1 MIILPQIRLAV
12 KGTQRERKKR
22 MIVIKKYHYVIAVFI
37 LVAAVFLAMK
47 SAAGREKNAEP
58 SAAENSVE
66 VVFPS
71 TAPEQEDSNA
81 AETTAKA
88 EEPLVGV

>member
-22 MIVIKKYHYVIAVFI
+22 MIVIKKYHYVIAVLI

-47 SAAGREKNAEP
+47 SAAGTGEKRRAECGG
-58 SAAENSVE
+58 
-66 VVFPS
+66 
-71 TAPEQEDSNA
+71 
-81 AETTAKA
+81 K
-88 EEPLVGV
+88 LR

>member
-1 MIILPQIRLAV
+1 
-12 KGTQRERKKR
+12 
-22 MIVIKKYHYVIAVFI
+22 MIVIKKYHYVIAVLL

-47 SAAGREKNAEP
+47 SAAGREKNGAECGGKP
-58 SAAENSVE
+58 VE
-66 VVFPS
+66 VRFSS